1 MFCYFLLLSVYFFHR
16 IKGIIATTY
25 HKIQKL
31 PIYKNKKK
39 TNRKNKKQKNETNSH
54 PQKTKN
60 NPSPP
65 PQKKT
70 QKRKKKN
77 KRVTLLNLLCEHRL
91 PL

>member
-39 TNRKNKKQKNETNSH
+39 NKPQK
-54 PQKTKN
+54 QKTKKRN
-60 NPSPP
+60 KLTPPKNQKQPLPP
-65 PQKKT
+65 PKKKT